1 MAAQTDKGP
10 LTGPYVQLAAFCD
23 RVLTEQDGVN
33 SLIRVVDRIYSM
45 VQAEEGSLPPPP
57 HNLTAVIGLK
67 SGMARGNVQL
77 SLRPE
82 APSGLRLPEFSVSV
96 LLEGEDRG
104 INVLIPLAVPTDQEG
119 LFWFDV
125 LVDQQ
130 LMTRMPLRVV
140 HRKVSLGS
148 TTPSS

>member
-1 MAAQTDKGP
+1 MASQAEMEP
-10 LTGPYVQLAAFCD
+10 STGPYVQLAAFCE

-33 SLIRVVDRIYSM
+33 SLIRIVDRIYPL
-45 VQAEEGSLPPPP
+45 VQAEEGSPPPTP
-57 HNLTAVIGLK
+57 YNLTAVIGLK
-67 SGMARGNVQL
+67 SGRARGNHQL
-77 SLRPE
+77 TLRPE

-96 LLEGEDRG
+96 LFEGEDRG

-130 LMTRMPLRVV
+130 LMTRIPLRVV
-140 HRKVSLGS
+140 HRTLSLRS